1 MATYL
6 QGVTD
11 YIPEYQ
17 PFQPDLNFYS
27 NVLQTK
33 QTQYDTNW
41 KALNKMYGQYYNA
54 DLTRD
59 ENVSKKDNYLK
70 QIEFNLQRVSQLD
83 LSLEQNVNQATQVFK
98 PFYEDKGLV
107 KDMAWTKNFMNQVG
121 RAEGLKGS
129 NVVAEREQYWND
141 GVLAMNYKR
150 DEFKE
155 ASSEDALSFENV
167 SYTPYVNTVAKAQE
181 VAKAAGLSVE
191 SVDFSK
197 DDKVIVYDDNNE

>member
-98 PFYEDKGLV
+98 PFYEDKGLI

-129 NVVAEREQYWND
+129 NVVAERE
-141 GVLAMNYKR
+141 
-150 DEFKE
+150 
-155 ASSEDALSFENV
+155 
-167 SYTPYVNTVAKAQE
+167 
-181 VAKAAGLSVE
+181 
-191 SVDFSK
+191 
-197 DDKVIVYDDNNE
+197 